1 MLSVRICLMTAL
13 LAAALPAFSAPPRAC
28 FDPDA
33 VRGFQ
38 PLGPDRVRVDT
49 GRREYVV
56 TLANACPQMDRAD
69 HIAFSRSPFAARHL
83 SPRAWQDPAMAGVAV
98 VEPVDRV
105 CGRGEWLVPAGFQVT
120 MPQSGCRIVEVS
132 PAD

>member
-1 MLSVRICLMTAL
+1 MLLTRFSLSVAL
-13 LAAALPAFSAPPRAC
+13 LVASSAAFSAQPRTC
-28 FDPDA
+28 FDPDF

-38 PLGPDRVRVDT
+38 QIGPDRVRVDT

-56 TLANACPQMDRAD
+56 TLARACPQLDRAD
-69 HIAFSRSPFAARHL
+69 HVAFSRSPFAARHL
-83 SPRAWQDPAMAGVAV
+83 STRAWQDPALSGAAI

-120 MPQSGCRIVEVS
+120 VPQSGCRIVDVS